1 MLEPVPRLLRWLIGP
16 ARAPRRPQQV
26 SSPAYARAR
35 AALLSET
42 GPFAAWAVNGRE
54 YESFGDDG
62 EPQGAAH

>member
-1 MLEPVPRLLRWLIGP
+1 VPRLLRSLIGP
-16 ARAPRRPQQV
+16 ARAPGRPQQE

-35 AALLSET
+35 AALLSEA

-62 EPQGAAH
+62 ELQGAAH